1 MNPTFKPPP
10 PVSDAVKTAIYEAFM
25 QDPIKNNVRSLS
37 QIHHLSLKRVDAIL
51 RLKGMENAW
60 IKVSMFPSFHFHWC
74 AVTRDNDDSKID

>member
-60 IKVSMFPSFHFHWC
+60 IKVTVYSMVFSCTESSRQPFEIF
-74 AVTRDNDDSKID
+74 